1 MNYKID
7 ILAIGAHPD
16 DIELGA
22 AGTLIKHVNMG
33 SSVGMLDLTRG
44 ELGTRGNA
52 DLRSKEAELA
62 KNYISASF
70 RDNLGLKDG
79 FIEEDEQSVKLLVQ
93 KIRLYRPKIILCNAV
108 RDRHPDHGVA
118 ASLVLKAVFSAGLPK
133 IETLHNGKS
142 QKPFRPNAVYHYIQD
157 RWIDPD
163 FVVDVTDEFEN
174 KMNAVMCF
182 KSQFYDP
189 NSKEPNTPISSKEF
203 LSSLESKALLCGRII
218 GVKYGEGFT
227 KSRAIG
233 VQNLLDLT

>member
-33 SSVGMLDLTRG
+33 CSVGMLDLTRG

-79 FIEEDEQSVKLLVQ
+79 FIQEDEQSVKLLVQ

-108 RDRHPDHGVA
+108 RDRHPDHG
-118 ASLVLKAVFSAGLPK
+118 
-133 IETLHNGKS
+133 KS

-163 FVVDVTDEFEN
+163 FVVDVTEEFED

>member
-33 SSVGMLDLTRG
+33 CSVGMLDLTRG

-52 DLRSKEAELA
+52 DLRGKEAELA

-79 FIEEDEQSVKLLVQ
+79 FIEVDEQSVKLLVQ

-118 ASLVLKAVFSAGLPK
+118 ASLVLKSVFSAGLPK

-163 FVVDVTDEFEN
+163 FVVDVTEEFED

-189 NSKEPNTPISSKEF
+189 NSNEPNTPISSKEF

-227 KSRAIG
+227 NSRAIG

>member
-33 SSVGMLDLTRG
+33 CSVGMLDLTRG

-52 DLRSKEAELA
+52 DLRGKEAELA

-133 IETLHNGKS
+133 IETLHNRKS
-142 QKPFRPNAVYHYIQD
+142 QKPFRPKAVYHYIQD

-163 FVVDVTDEFEN
+163 FVVDVTEEFED

-233 VQNLLDLT
+233 VQNLLDLI

>member
-33 SSVGMLDLTRG
+33 CSVGMLDLTRG

-52 DLRSKEAELA
+52 DLRGKEAELA

-118 ASLVLKAVFSAGLPK
+118 ASLVLKALFSAGLPK

-142 QKPFRPNAVYHYIQD
+142 QKPFRPKAVYHYIQD

-163 FVVDVTDEFEN
+163 FVVDVTEEFED

-189 NSKEPNTPISSKEF
+189 NSNEPNTPISSKEF

-227 KSRAIG
+227 NSRAIG

>member
-33 SSVGMLDLTRG
+33 CSVGMLDLTRG
-44 ELGTRGNA
+44 ELGSRGNA
-52 DLRSKEAELA
+52 DLRGKEAELA

-133 IETLHNGKS
+133 IETLHHGTP
-142 QKPFRPNAVYHYIQD
+142 QKPFRPNSVYHYIQD

-163 FVVDVTDEFEN
+163 FVIDVTEEFED

-189 NSKEPNTPISSKEF
+189 NSNEPNTPISSKEF

-233 VQNLLDLT
+233 VQNLLDLI

>member
-1 MNYKID
+1 MSYKID
-7 ILAIGAHPD
+7 ILAVGAHPD

-22 AGTLIKHVNMG
+22 AGTLIKHINMG
-33 SSVGMLDLTRG
+33 HSVGILDLTRG

-52 DLRSKEAELA
+52 DLRNKEAELA

-79 FIEEDEQSVKLLVQ
+79 FIDEDEESVKLLVQ

-118 ASLVLKAVFSAGLPK
+118 ASLVLKAVFSAGLLK
-133 IETLHNGKS
+133 IETIHNGKP
-142 QKPFRPNAVYHYIQD
+142 QKPFRPNSVYHYIQD

-163 FVVDVTDEFEN
+163 FVVDVTEEFED

-189 NSKEPNTPISSKEF
+189 NSNEPNTPISSKEF

>member
-79 FIEEDEQSVKLLVQ
+79 FIQEDEQSVKLLVQ

-142 QKPFRPNAVYHYIQD
+142 QKPFRPKAVYHYIQD

-163 FVVDVTDEFEN
+163 FIVDVTEEFED

-233 VQNLLDLT
+233 VQNLLDLI

>member
-1 MNYKID
+1 MSYKID

-22 AGTLIKHVNMG
+22 GGTLIKHVNMG
-33 SSVGMLDLTRG
+33 CSVGMLDLTRG

-52 DLRSKEAELA
+52 DLRNKEAELA

-79 FIEEDEQSVKLLVQ
+79 FIDEDEESVKLLVQ

-118 ASLVLKAVFSAGLPK
+118 ASLVLKAVFSSGLPK
-133 IETLHNGKS
+133 IETIHQGKL
-142 QKPFRPNAVYHYIQD
+142 QKPFRPKSVYHYIQD

-163 FVVDVTDEFEN
+163 FVIDVTEEFED

-189 NSKEPNTPISSKEF
+189 NSNEPNTPISSKEF

>member
-22 AGTLIKHVNMG
+22 VGTLIKHVNMG
-33 SSVGMLDLTRG
+33 CSVGMLDLTRG

-142 QKPFRPNAVYHYIQD
+142 QKPFRPKAVYHYIQD

-163 FVVDVTDEFEN
+163 FVVDVTDEFED

-189 NSKEPNTPISSKEF
+189 NSNEPNTPISSKKF

>member
-79 FIEEDEQSVKLLVQ
+79 FIQEDEQSVKLLVQ

-142 QKPFRPNAVYHYIQD
+142 QKPFRPKAVYHYIQD

-163 FVVDVTDEFEN
+163 FVVDVTDEFED

-189 NSKEPNTPISSKEF
+189 NSNEPNTPISSKEF

-233 VQNLLDLT
+233 VQNLLDLI

>member
-1 MNYKID
+1 MSYLID

-22 AGTLIKHVNMG
+22 GGTLIKHINMG
-33 SSVGMLDLTRG
+33 CSVGMLDLTLG

-52 DLRSKEAELA
+52 DIRSKEAALA
-62 KNYISASF
+62 KDYISASF

-79 FIEEDEQSVKLLVQ
+79 FIEEDEESIKLLVQ

-133 IETLHNGKS
+133 IETEHNEKRQES
-142 QKPFRPNAVYHYIQD
+142 FRPNTVYHYIQD

-163 FVVDVTDEFEN
+163 FVVDVTEEFEE
-174 KMNAVMCF
+174 KMNAIMCF

-189 NSKEPNTPISSKEF
+189 DSHEPNTPISSKEF
-203 LSSLESKALLCGRII
+203 LSSIESKALLCGRII

-227 KSRAIG
+227 KSRAMG

>member
-1 MNYKID
+1 MSYLID

-22 AGTLIKHVNMG
+22 GGTLIKHINMG
-33 SSVGMLDLTRG
+33 YSVGMLDLTRG

-52 DLRSKEAELA
+52 DIRSKEAALA
-62 KNYISASF
+62 KDYISASF

-79 FIEEDEQSVKLLVQ
+79 FIEEDEESIKLLVQ

-108 RDRHPDHGVA
+108 RDRHPDHGVT

-133 IETLHNGKS
+133 IETEHNGKRQES
-142 QKPFRPNAVYHYIQD
+142 FRPNAVYHYIQD

-163 FVVDVTDEFEN
+163 FVIDVTEEFED

-189 NSKEPNTPISSKEF
+189 NSNEPNTPISSKEF

>member
-79 FIEEDEQSVKLLVQ
+79 FIQEDEQSVKLLVQ

-108 RDRHPDHGVA
+108 LDRHPDHGVA

-142 QKPFRPNAVYHYIQD
+142 QKPFRPKAVYHYIQD

-163 FVVDVTDEFEN
+163 FVVDVTEEFED

-189 NSKEPNTPISSKEF
+189 NSNEPNTPISSKEF

>member
-1 MNYKID
+1 
-7 ILAIGAHPD
+7 
-16 DIELGA
+16 
-22 AGTLIKHVNMG
+22 MG
-33 SSVGMLDLTRG
+33 CSVGMLDLTQG

-52 DLRSKEAELA
+52 ELRSKEAELA

-142 QKPFRPNAVYHYIQD
+142 QKPFRPKAVYHYIQD

-163 FVVDVTDEFEN
+163 FVVDVTEEFED

-189 NSKEPNTPISSKEF
+189 NSNEPNTPISSKEF

>member
-22 AGTLIKHVNMG
+22 VGTLIKHVNMG
-33 SSVGMLDLTRG
+33 CSVGMLDLTRG

-52 DLRSKEAELA
+52 DLRGKEAELA
-62 KNYISASF
+62 KNYIFASF

-142 QKPFRPNAVYHYIQD
+142 QKPFRPKAVYHYIQD

-163 FVVDVTDEFEN
+163 FVVDVTEEFED

-189 NSKEPNTPISSKEF
+189 NSNEPNTPISSKEF

>member
-33 SSVGMLDLTRG
+33 CSVGMLDLTRG

-52 DLRSKEAELA
+52 DLRGKEAELA

-79 FIEEDEQSVKLLVQ
+79 FIEVDEQSVKLLVQ

-163 FVVDVTDEFEN
+163 FVVDVTEEFED

-189 NSKEPNTPISSKEF
+189 NSNEPNTPISSKEF

-227 KSRAIG
+227 NSRAIG

>member
-1 MNYKID
+1 
-7 ILAIGAHPD
+7 
-16 DIELGA
+16 
-22 AGTLIKHVNMG
+22 MG
-33 SSVGMLDLTRG
+33 CSVGMLDLTQG

-52 DLRSKEAELA
+52 ELRSKEAELA

-163 FVVDVTDEFEN
+163 FVVDVTEEFED

-189 NSKEPNTPISSKEF
+189 NSNEPNTPISSKEF

>member
-33 SSVGMLDLTRG
+33 CSVGMLDLTQG

-52 DLRSKEAELA
+52 ELRSKEAELA

-163 FVVDVTDEFEN
+163 FVVDVTEEFED

-189 NSKEPNTPISSKEF
+189 NSNEPNTPISSKEF

-227 KSRAIG
+227 NSRAIG

>member
-1 MNYKID
+1 MD
-7 ILAIGAHPD
+7 W
-16 DIELGA
+16 
-22 AGTLIKHVNMG
+22 LIIM
-33 SSVGMLDLTRG
+33 D
-44 ELGTRGNA
+44 
-52 DLRSKEAELA
+52 
-62 KNYISASF
+62 
-70 RDNLGLKDG
+70 KDG
-79 FIEEDEQSVKLLVQ
+79 FIDDDEESVKLLVQ
-93 KIRLYRPKIILCNAV
+93 KIRLHCPKIILCNAV

-163 FVVDVTDEFEN
+163 FVVDVTDEFED

-189 NSKEPNTPISSKEF
+189 NSNEPNTPISSKEF

>member
-16 DIELGA
+16 DIELGV

-33 SSVGMLDLTRG
+33 CSVGMLDLTRG

-52 DLRSKEAELA
+52 NLRGKEAELA

-118 ASLVLKAVFSAGLPK
+118 ASLVLKAVFSAGFPK

-163 FVVDVTDEFEN
+163 FVVDVTEEFED

-189 NSKEPNTPISSKEF
+189 NSNEPNTPISSKEF

>member
-52 DLRSKEAELA
+52 DLRGKEAELA

-79 FIEEDEQSVKLLVQ
+79 FIQEDEQSVKLLVQ
-93 KIRLYRPKIILCNAV
+93 KIRWYRPKIILCNAV

-163 FVVDVTDEFEN
+163 FVVDVTDEFED

>member
-52 DLRSKEAELA
+52 DLRGKEAELA

-79 FIEEDEQSVKLLVQ
+79 FIQEDEQSVKLLVQ
-93 KIRLYRPKIILCNAV
+93 KIR
-108 RDRHPDHGVA
+108 
-118 ASLVLKAVFSAGLPK
+118 
-133 IETLHNGKS
+133 
-142 QKPFRPNAVYHYIQD
+142 
-157 RWIDPD
+157 
-163 FVVDVTDEFEN
+163 
-174 KMNAVMCF
+174 
-182 KSQFYDP
+182 
-189 NSKEPNTPISSKEF
+189 
-203 LSSLESKALLCGRII
+203 
-218 GVKYGEGFT
+218 
-227 KSRAIG
+227 
-233 VQNLLDLT
+233 

>member
-16 DIELGA
+16 DVELGA

-33 SSVGMLDLTRG
+33 FTVGLLDLTRG

-52 DLRSKEAELA
+52 DIRDKEAELA
-62 KNYISASF
+62 KNYISAQF
-70 RDNLGLKDG
+70 RDNLLLKDG
-79 FIEEDEQSVKLLVQ
+79 FIGDDEETVIKLVQ
-93 KIRLYRPKIILCNAV
+93 KIRLYRPKVILCNAIK
-108 RDRHPDHGVA
+108 DRHPDHGAA
-118 ASLVLKAVFSAGLPK
+118 ASLVLKAVFSSGLPK
-133 IETLHNGKS
+133 IETEYNGHQQES
-142 QKPFRPNAVYHYIQD
+142 YRPNSVYHYIQD

-163 FVVDVTDEFEN
+163 FVVDVTEEFED

-189 NSKEPNTPISSKEF
+189 NSNEPNTPISSKEF

-233 VQNLLDLT
+233 VQNLLDLI

>member
-33 SSVGMLDLTRG
+33 CSVGMLDLTRG

-52 DLRSKEAELA
+52 DLRDKEAELA

-163 FVVDVTDEFEN
+163 FVVDVTEEFED

-189 NSKEPNTPISSKEF
+189 NSNEPNTPISSKEF

-233 VQNLLDLT
+233 VQNLLDLI

>member
-33 SSVGMLDLTRG
+33 CSVGMLDLTRG

-52 DLRSKEAELA
+52 DLRGKEAELA

-79 FIEEDEQSVKLLVQ
+79 FIEVDEQSVKLLVQ

-118 ASLVLKAVFSAGLPK
+118 ASLVLKSVFSAGLPK

-142 QKPFRPNAVYHYIQD
+142 QKPFRPKAVYHYIQD

-163 FVVDVTDEFEN
+163 FVVDVTEEFED

-189 NSKEPNTPISSKEF
+189 NSNEPNTPISSKEF

>member
-33 SSVGMLDLTRG
+33 CSVGMLDLTRG

-52 DLRSKEAELA
+52 ELRSKEAELA

-163 FVVDVTDEFEN
+163 FVVDVTDEFED
-174 KMNAVMCF
+174 KMNAVM
-182 KSQFYDP
+182 
-189 NSKEPNTPISSKEF
+189 
-203 LSSLESKALLCGRII
+203 
-218 GVKYGEGFT
+218 
-227 KSRAIG
+227 
-233 VQNLLDLT
+233 

>member
-1 MNYKID
+1 M
-7 ILAIGAHPD
+7 
-16 DIELGA
+16 
-22 AGTLIKHVNMG
+22 
-33 SSVGMLDLTRG
+33 
-44 ELGTRGNA
+44 
-52 DLRSKEAELA
+52 
-62 KNYISASF
+62 
-70 RDNLGLKDG
+70 
-79 FIEEDEQSVKLLVQ
+79 
-93 KIRLYRPKIILCNAV
+93 
-108 RDRHPDHGVA
+108 
-118 ASLVLKAVFSAGLPK
+118 VLKAVFSAGLPK

-163 FVVDVTDEFEN
+163 FVVDVTDEFED

>member
-1 MNYKID
+1 
-7 ILAIGAHPD
+7 
-16 DIELGA
+16 
-22 AGTLIKHVNMG
+22 
-33 SSVGMLDLTRG
+33 MLDLTQG

-52 DLRSKEAELA
+52 ELRSKEAELA

-163 FVVDVTDEFEN
+163 FVVDVTEEFED

-189 NSKEPNTPISSKEF
+189 NSNEPNTPISSKEF